1 MNKATEIILVTA
13 FAFIL
18 ASFQL
23 SNGKYLLVE
32 VEKQKEF
39 DSSSP
44 VAQLHARQG
53 HDQCWQ
59 CVHFFCIHKEQA
71 DTIINFRS
79 ECKQFRNED
88 NFPSKKW
95 LVNCANTVCT
105 KAAFGIQEFCVE
117 GFVSTN
123 PDINRLRKSCHE
135 E

>member
-23 SNGKYLLVE
+23 SNGKYLLVK
-32 VEKQKEF
+32 VEKQREF

-44 VAQLHARQG
+44 VAQLHARQA
-53 HDQCWQ
+53 HDQCWK
-59 CVHFFCIHKEQA
+59 CVDFFCIHKEQT
-71 DTIINFRS
+71 DTIIDFRK
-79 ECKQFRNED
+79 ECEKFKNAA
-88 NFPSKKW
+88 NYPSKKW

-105 KAAFGIQEFCVE
+105 KAAYGIQEFCVE
-117 GFVSTN
+117 GYVSSDPN
-123 PDINRLRKSCHE
+123 INRLRKSCKE